1 MVETINKL
9 SKVTRDMTQELG
21 RRPTDKELAIA
32 MENGMTEKKINQ
44 IRLINIDPSS
54 LDKTIGSDSESFLY
68 DFIEDK
74 KMTNP
79 DEFTRNKE
87 IIAIINDVLPKY
99 LNKREVEVIRMRNGL
114 EKDSNVINQ
123 GYTLEQIGEKFGVTR
138 ERIRQIESKAMKKL
152 KDKAQNDLSHFKL
165 N

>member
-1 MVETINKL
+1 MG
-9 SKVTRDMTQELG
+9 D
-21 RRPTDKELAIA
+21 
-32 MENGMTEKKINQ
+32 GMTEKKINQ
-44 IRLINIDPSS
+44 IRTINIDPSS
-54 LDKTIGSDSESFLY
+54 LDKTIGSDNESFLY

-79 DEFTRNKE
+79 DDFTRNKE
-87 IIAIINDVLPKY
+87 IISMINKVLPKY

-114 EKDSNVINQ
+114 VEDSSEISQ

-152 KDKAQNDLSHFKL
+152 KDKAQNDLGHFKF